1 MGDSLNV
8 KNLHLLKNLLG
19 EDLFL
24 TVADILAGQRVSF
37 PKRIDSLDKAG
48 RNRAILKDYDAGV
61 KISDLMQKYELEQ
74 SQIYKIIE
82 KTSLL

>member
-1 MGDSLNV
+1 MRDSLNV

-24 TVADILAGQRVSF
+24 SVADVLAGQRISF
-37 PKRIDSLDKAG
+37 PKRMDSLDKAG
-48 RNRAILKDYDAGV
+48 RNRAILKEYNAGA

>member
-1 MGDSLNV
+1 M

-19 EDLFL
+19 EDLYFS
-24 TVADILAGQRVSF
+24 VAEILAGQRVSF
-37 PKRIDSLDKAG
+37 PKRLDAMNKDE
-48 RNRAILKDYDAGV
+48 RNRCILEEYNAGARI
-61 KISDLMQKYELEQ
+61 KDLMEKYQLEQ